1 MSGYDPIEAVE
12 GSADEGRARAER
24 AEREREELLAR
35 AEKAEAECAALSQ
48 ECDDAETIARNAISK
63 AEKAERERD
72 EALAEVWRAF
82 DNPQYAPAAAL
93 ILLPAVIGIFLA
105 GEWLGVQLEDITRA
119 MSTLHEQN
127 SREASLRI
135 KTEGKLAEVRTE
147 LDAARAL
154 IARAVEALDDTSADA
169 APATRKRAVER
180 ARALAADLRKVGASV

>member
-24 AEREREELLAR
+24 AERER
-35 AEKAEAECAALSQ
+35 
-48 ECDDAETIARNAISK
+48 
-63 AEKAERERD
+63 D
-72 EALAEVWRAF
+72 EARQDWANREADTMR
-82 DNPQYAPAAAL
+82 
-93 ILLPAVIGIFLA
+93 
-105 GEWLGVQLEDITRA
+105 LGVQLEDITRA

-154 IARAVEALDDTSADA
+154 IARAVEVIEPFETYWKENFYPQDTGCLGTAEGAFGVDD
-169 APATRKRAVER
+169 RRC
-180 ARALAADLRKVGASV
+180 LAAIAAELRKVGASV